1 MVTLSALQ
9 MYFTIYV
16 IHPSAESEL
25 NQTSLKLFFPDIT
38 TYTRTVS
45 VFKLLNKQ
53 EMFRTA
59 AVGMFK
65 MCMHK
70 KFHTLSSSYI
80 NFRKL

>member
-9 MYFTIYV
+9 IYFTSYV
-16 IHPSAESEL
+16 IHPSAESAL
-25 NQTSLKLFFPDIT
+25 NQTSIKLFFSDIT
-38 TYTRTVS
+38 TNIRTIS
-45 VFKLLNKQ
+45 IFKLPNKQ

-65 MCMHK
+65 MCMHN
-70 KFHTLSSSYI
+70 KFYTLSASYT